1 MVKAGGH
8 LWVGRRR
15 ALFTLAHAAA
25 KTFAT
30 VEELFEGNLLEDA
43 MRSGSTIPAFY
54 VEAVAGAPRGAW
66 PLALSERYPEDRPH
80 LLEHLRAAATKG
92 GFQKYLQQHVLS
104 PRERRHRA

>member
-54 VEAVAGAPRGAW
+54 VEAVAVAPRGAW

-80 LLEHLRAAATKG
+80 LLEYLRAAAPTVR
-92 GFQKYLQQHVLS
+92 FSEYI
-104 PRERRHRA
+104 E